1 MAGRLD
7 GKVAL
12 ITGGASGI
20 GLATVE
26 RFIEE
31 GAKVVFAD
39 LPPRPGDDLQRTI
52 GTQARFH
59 HLRRESGGENDGWA
73 IVERLGPAA
82 HFVPCD
88 VADADQLEK
97 AVAAA
102 LTRFGGLDILYNN
115 AGIAA
120 AEGPIG
126 RAADDAWDRTMA
138 VNLKAVW
145 VGIKLAAPHIAERG
159 GGAIINTASI
169 SGLTGLPNQVA
180 YAASKAGVMGI
191 TRVAAMELAPSF
203 IRVNAIC
210 PGLIVTPILYDA
222 PSFRK
227 IDPELVREHAR
238 NVQPIPRPGEPRDI
252 ANLALFLAS
261 EDSSFITGQSI
272 TVDGGLTVEMDPR
285 ARTNP
290 DNAITGF
297 FEKIARGGG

>member
-1 MAGRLD
+1 MPGRLE
-7 GKVAL
+7 GKVAV

-26 RFIEE
+26 RFVEE

-39 LPPRPGDDLQRTI
+39 LPPRPGDELTKTI
-52 GTQARFH
+52 GRQARFH

-73 IVERLGPAA
+73 IVERLGPAT

-88 VADADQLEK
+88 VTDGEQLGAAIEA
-97 AVAAA
+97 AVS
-102 LTRFGGLDILYNN
+102 RFGGLDILYNN

-120 AEGPIG
+120 AEGPTVTS
-126 RAADDAWDRTMA
+126 AEDAWDRTLA

-145 VGIKLAAPHIAERG
+145 MGIKLAAPRIAARG

-169 SGLTGLPNQVA
+169 SGLFGLSGQPA

-191 TRVAAMELAPSF
+191 TRAAAVELAPDF

-222 PSFRK
+222 PSFRH

-238 NVQPIPRPGEPRDI
+238 KIQPIPRAGEPRDI
-252 ANLALFLAS
+252 ANLVLFLAS
-261 EDSSFITGQSI
+261 DDASFITGQSI
-272 TVDGGLTVEMDPR
+272 TVDGGLSVEMDPR

-290 DNAITGF
+290 DDAITGF
-297 FEKIARGGG
+297 FGKIARGG